1 MIEATRKLD
10 LENLT
15 ILAVDDMKSMRL
27 TIRKMLRHLNI
38 GKHLKF
44 AENGREG
51 LNVLQSSDVDLV
63 ILDWRMPL
71 ENGGRMLEKI
81 RNDKKLRDLPVI
93 MVSAESERDIV
104 MEAAETEI
112 DGYLLKPLTLNA
124 LDNKIRMVVD
134 RVNYPDRSTVLIRE
148 ARALEEAGDLPG
160 AIRKIKQALALKP
173 SASRLLRQL
182 GLLFR
187 QTGQN
192 EKAET
197 ALKKAAK
204 VNLQDATTRM
214 VLGDMYLQR
223 QDLVRAARYYLEV
236 LSLTSRFSENA
247 IQLGELLLKNNHK
260 KLAFDL
266 FSKVISQSRKNMA
279 DRQKIVDI
287 CLSYDEFEFP
297 KMLLESMIKE
307 FPNKYDMVYKAGEVY
322 VLNGE
327 MQKALELFTHVERHQ
342 SSRLDVKL
350 EIAKIYLDTDQVYK
364 ADEYLNKVLV
374 KEPDNVEA
382 LALRRAI

>member
-160 AIRKIKQALALKP
+160 AIRRIKQALALKP

-192 EKAET
+192 EKAEN

-204 VNLQDATTRM
+204 VNLQDATTRT

-223 QDLVRAARYYLEV
+223 HDLVRAARYYLEV